1 MPENLRQLIERQYE
15 RLNPEARHMLDAASV
30 AGAEFSAA
38 AVASGAATTVETV
51 EEHCGELARQNY
63 FLRLSGAQE
72 WPDGIVT
79 TCYCFRHALYQ
90 EVLYERLS
98 AGRRQ
103 RLHQRIGERIE
114 QGHGDQAREVAAELA
129 LHFERGRAYAKAVH
143 YHHQAGENAAQ
154 RSALQEA
161 IQHISTGLGLLEH
174 LPNTPE
180 RTQPELTLQV
190 TLGEL
195 LTTVKGFGVPEV
207 AHAFARARELCRQ
220 SGETPQ
226 LFRPLLGLWTYYVER
241 AELATAHELAAQLL
255 RLAQSVQSAGLLVW
269 AHLSLGITL
278 HFQGD
283 QIEARRHLEQ
293 SLACYDP
300 SRFRA
305 VSAQYDPSVLSH
317 STLGPV
323 LWLLGY
329 PEQAQQ
335 QSQKALTLARELPHP
350 YNLVYALNLA
360 SRVCWLQGEQG
371 AVRQLQEELTAFSQ
385 EQGFAS
391 YLALGKV
398 LGGWVVAEQGNR
410 EEGISQMRQ
419 NLAAWRATG
428 AESARPYYLAMLA
441 EVYGK
446 AGQPEEGRRVLEEG
460 LAEGNNTGGRFFEA
474 ELYRLYGELSLR
486 TGERVNG

>member
-1 MPENLRQLIERQYE
+1 M
-15 RLNPEARHMLDAASV
+15 
-30 AGAEFSAA
+30 
-38 AVASGAATTVETV
+38 
-51 EEHCGELARQNY
+51 
-63 FLRLSGAQE
+63 
-72 WPDGIVT
+72 
-79 TCYCFRHALYQ
+79 
-90 EVLYERLS
+90 LYERLS

-161 IQHISTGLGLLEH
+161 IQHISTGLGLLDH

-180 RTQPELTLQV
+180 RMQPELTLQV

-207 AHAFARARELCRQ
+207 AHAFARAHELCRQ

-241 AELATAHELAAQLL
+241 AELATAHELATQLL

-283 QIEARRHLEQ
+283 QIEARRQLEQ

-329 PEQAQQ
+329 P
-335 QSQKALTLARELPHP
+335 ARPS
-350 YNLVYALNLA
+350 
-360 SRVCWLQGEQG
+360 SRV
-371 AVRQLQEELTAFSQ
+371 
-385 EQGFAS
+385 
-391 YLALGKV
+391 
-398 LGGWVVAEQGNR
+398 
-410 EEGISQMRQ
+410 
-419 NLAAWRATG
+419 
-428 AESARPYYLAMLA
+428 
-441 EVYGK
+441 
-446 AGQPEEGRRVLEEG
+446 RR
-460 LAEGNNTGGRFFEA
+460 R
-474 ELYRLYGELSLR
+474 
-486 TGERVNG
+486 